1 MTASPFAAALGPCAA
16 ELPRVFREQFLLS
29 AGRVALEGKV
39 QRVWRRHRWLRPLF
53 SALARADIL
62 FPETGSE
69 IPAVLVIEPCAAGH
83 SWCRGF
89 RFGRIRRFDAT
100 LAFDARADRVVEL
113 FGPRG
118 FLGVVWEVRFCPPRR
133 IEVWSTE
140 ALLRVGGRR
149 IPLPRW
155 LCVEGRA
162 VEVATA
168 TGDGLRIELVVSHAW
183 LGPVFG
189 YDGEFRLRALDV

>member
-1 MTASPFAAALGPCAA
+1 VTASPFAATLGPFEAA
-16 ELPRVFREQFLLS
+16 LPRVFREQFLL
-29 AGRVALEGKV
+29 AGGRVALEGKV
-39 QRVWRRHRWLRPLF
+39 QRVWRRHRWLRPVF
-53 SALARADIL
+53 AALARADIL

-89 RFGRIRRFDAT
+89 RFGRVRRFDAT
-100 LAFDARADRVVEL
+100 LAFDARSNRVIEL

-118 FLGVVWEVRFCPPRR
+118 FLAFVWEVRFRPPGRV
-133 IEVWSTE
+133 EVWSSE
-140 ALLRVGGRR
+140 ALLRVRGRR

-155 LCVEGRA
+155 LAVQGRA
-162 VEVATA
+162 VEVATPA
-168 TGDGLRIELVVSHAW
+168 GDGLRIELVVSHPW

-189 YDGEFRLRALDV
+189 YHGEFRLRALD